1 MAARSEFAADR
12 LAAAAAAAVGAFAG
26 ALAAVGR
33 VGDEARP
40 GAHRVER
47 LAQVRD
53 EAARVIPAPFLQER
67 AADRRRP
74 AEGQLVRERAVARAH
89 GAGRADAAG
98 LPVVPLLVREAPHDG
113 LFELH
118 GQIADP
124 QLEATGGERLLL
136 ELDEALEVLEGGV
149 RSTHDRRVLLPRAL
163 ELAHLFVVVGGQL
176 RRLFVGLLHCV
187 RVPRRAGRRIGD
199 RTTCCC
205 WLLGSRWLGQR
216 FNAALVDSV

>member
-26 ALAAVGR
+26 AFAAVGR

-53 EAARVIPAPFLQER
+53 EAARVVPAPLLQER

-74 AEGQLVRERAVARAH
+74 AERQLVRERAVARAH

-98 LPVVPLLVREAPHDG
+98 LPVVPLLVGEAPHHR
-113 LFELH
+113 LLELH
-118 GQIADP
+118 GQVADA
-124 QLEATGGERLLL
+124 QLEAPGGERLLL
-136 ELDEALEVLEGGV
+136 ELDEALEVLERGV
-149 RSTHDRRVLLPRAL
+149 RATHDRRVLLPRAL

-176 RRLFVGLLHCV
+176 RFFFIGLLHCV
-187 RVPRRAGRRIGD
+187 RVPSGCAG
-199 RTTCCC
+199 
-205 WLLGSRWLGQR
+205 
-216 FNAALVDSV
+216 